1 MNNIE
6 QVIKERIKKSK
17 IIWEAHPFPHTII
30 DNFLP
35 PDIFAKITDGLNHV
49 DNFQDIKKNFT
60 SHVELNKTVYGDN
73 DLSGTLKLPINILG
87 GFFVKEILGSY
98 LDVQKLISLCSLLN
112 HFE

>member
-30 DNFLP
+30 DHFLP

-49 DNFQDIKKNFT
+49 DNFKDIKKNFI
-60 SHVELNKTVYGDN
+60 SHVELNKNVYGDK
-73 DLSGTLKLPINILG
+73 DLSEILKLPII
-87 GFFVKEILGSY
+87 IIAY
-98 LDVQKLISLCSLLN
+98 LNK
-112 HFE
+112 